1 MIVSELMLLSIAI
14 DFKATIVNNAID
26 FKEMIIIT
34 GINKGRNNFSFYK
47 MKIWTYPTLVW

>member
-26 FKEMIIIT
+26 FKET